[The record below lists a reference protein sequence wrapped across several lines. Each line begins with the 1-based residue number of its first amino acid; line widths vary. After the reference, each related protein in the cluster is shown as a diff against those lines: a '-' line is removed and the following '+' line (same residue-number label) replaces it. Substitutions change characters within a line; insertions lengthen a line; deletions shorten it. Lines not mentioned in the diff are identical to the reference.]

1 MAFSPGGTN
10 DILARL
16 VGQRLSEAFGQSVIV
31 DNRPGA
37 GGNIGSDL
45 VAKAAS
51 DGYTLLLGSPG
62 PHTINPNLYPRMPYD
77 PVNDFTPITLVA
89 TSSALLVV
97 HPSVTSNSVQ
107 ELIALAKSGKR
118 HLNFASSGNGSSPH
132 LAGELFNSMAGVQMT
147 HIPYKG
153 NGPALI
159 DVIAGQVEIMFA
171 NKPGALPFVK
181 MGKLK
186 VIAVASAKRDPAMP
200 RLPTVAETL
209 PGYEATGWW
218 GILGPAGMPKPI
230 VERLHKV
237 LVAIVASPDT
247 REKMSAM
254 GAEPLTNTPEEFSAL
269 IRTQLATIKKVV
281 ASSGMKLE

>member
-1 MAFSPGGTN
+1 MINAAMRIWISFIGLACCATTAFSADAYPSRPLRVVVAFSPGGTN

-107 ELIALAKSGKR
+107 ELIALA
-118 HLNFASSGNGSSPH
+118 
-132 LAGELFNSMAGVQMT
+132 
-147 HIPYKG
+147 
-153 NGPALI
+153 
-159 DVIAGQVEIMFA
+159 
-171 NKPGALPFVK
+171 
-181 MGKLK
+181 
-186 VIAVASAKRDPAMP
+186 
-200 RLPTVAETL
+200 
-209 PGYEATGWW
+209 
-218 GILGPAGMPKPI
+218 
-230 VERLHKV
+230 
-237 LVAIVASPDT
+237 
-247 REKMSAM
+247 
-254 GAEPLTNTPEEFSAL
+254 
-269 IRTQLATIKKVV
+269 
-281 ASSGMKLE
+281 